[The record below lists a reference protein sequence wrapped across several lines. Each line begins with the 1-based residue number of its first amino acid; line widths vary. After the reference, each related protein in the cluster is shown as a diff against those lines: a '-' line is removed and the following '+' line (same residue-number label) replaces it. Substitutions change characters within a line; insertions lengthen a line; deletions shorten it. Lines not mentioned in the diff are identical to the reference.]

1 MNTITTRTSQ
11 LLALVFLE
19 GCPESTKKMDWKLS
33 GTWKNPC
40 EGGQNFLFKDLGFLG
55 AGGHTN
61 GCFNE
66 CAGDLGVLHSS
77 SFSRASF
84 SSISSN
90 FALALEM
97 VLTGVTGMNSS
108 EISRPICG
116 KEYINELCRG
126 AYSQFISW
134 NERNEIEPAS
144 KRAPYV
150 ERRYNEKKGN
160 CECEMRCVQI
170 GMMKTYNQESCQEVV
185 AKDDKFKRIKSK
197 QNGVRMSAKKAAFNW
212 HPSAFFFFGFCF
224 HVMWVWC
231 YLSISL
237 PLLCY
242 SPGSA
247 PAACILR
254 HLLLTSF
261 MAFFFL
267 SIYLFILTVCFSQLL
282 LFILFVILW
291 FYFFSLF
298 RKSEHWAGPPSL

>member
-19 GCPESTKKMDWKLS
+19 GCPESTKKMDSKLS

-61 GCFNE
+61 GCFNV
-66 CAGDLGVLHSS
+66 CAGDWGVLHSS

-116 KEYINELCRG
+116 KEYINELCRR

-134 NERNEIEPAS
+134 NERNKTEPAS

-150 ERRYNEKKGN
+150 ERRYNGKKGN

-170 GMMKTYNQESCQEVV
+170 GMMKTYNRESCQEVV

-197 QNGVRMSAKKAAFNW
+197 QNGVRVSVKKAAFNW
-212 HPSAFFFFGFCF
+212 HPSAFFFGFCF
-224 HVMWVWC
+224 HVMWMRC

-247 PAACILR
+247 PAACILH

-261 MAFFFL
+261 MAF
-267 SIYLFILTVCFSQLL
+267 
-282 LFILFVILW
+282 ILFYLL
-291 FYFFSLF
+291 YFFV
-298 RKSEHWAGPPSL
+298 

>member
-19 GCPESTKKMDWKLS
+19 GCPESTKKMDSKLS

-61 GCFNE
+61 GCFNV

-116 KEYINELCRG
+116 KEYKNELCRR

-134 NERNEIEPAS
+134 NERNKTEPAS

-150 ERRYNEKKGN
+150 ERRYNGKKGN

-170 GMMKTYNQESCQEVV
+170 GMMKTYNRESCQEVV

-197 QNGVRMSAKKAAFNW
+197 QNGVRVSVKKAAFNW
-212 HPSAFFFFGFCF
+212 HPSAFFF
-224 HVMWVWC
+224 W
-231 YLSISL
+231 
-237 PLLCY
+237 
-242 SPGSA
+242 
-247 PAACILR
+247 
-254 HLLLTSF
+254 LLLSRHVD
-261 MAFFFL
+261 AVL
-267 SIYLFILTVCFSQLL
+267 SIYLFALAMLFSRKCACGLHL
-282 LFILFVILW
+282 ASLIINIIHGFFFFFYPFIYLF
-291 FYFFSLF
+291 
-298 RKSEHWAGPPSL
+298 

>member
-19 GCPESTKKMDWKLS
+19 GCPESTKKMDSKLS

-61 GCFNE
+61 GCFNV

-116 KEYINELCRG
+116 KEYINELCRR

-134 NERNEIEPAS
+134 NERNKTEPAS

-170 GMMKTYNQESCQEVV
+170 GMMKTYNRESCQEVV

-197 QNGVRMSAKKAAFNW
+197 QNGVRVSVKKAAFNW
-212 HPSAFFFFGFCF
+212 HPSAFFF
-224 HVMWVWC
+224 W
-231 YLSISL
+231 
-237 PLLCY
+237 
-242 SPGSA
+242 
-247 PAACILR
+247 
-254 HLLLTSF
+254 LLLSRHVD
-261 MAFFFL
+261 AVL
-267 SIYLFILTVCFSQLL
+267 SIYLFALAMLFSRKCACGLHL
-282 LFILFVILW
+282 ASLIINIIHGFYFILFIIFFCLTLFVLVNFCYSFCLL
-291 FYFFSLF
+291 FYDFTFFHTGQAPH
-298 RKSEHWAGPPSL
+298 HWNL